1 MKKIHWIGVILFC
14 SIALLV
20 VGIQIVLQMNS
31 FTIVTFT
38 TNSKTGTA
46 TLHSNTAT
54 PKKITPNEPL
64 RLKKGEYTITTQGE
78 HIANMSHTIQIDGNK
93 QIIPITFSFTRTYL
107 DTLLS
112 KEQTAIYAAIIEQF
126 PQLEELYTIHNE
138 ALYDQGDYYGATL
151 RFIDTKSD
159 QRDTLHILLHKKEGA
174 WRVLSQPPAPVLSA
188 PLYPNI
194 SSAALKEINQG
205 E

>member
-1 MKKIHWIGVILFC
+1 MKKIHWIGVIAFC
-14 SIALLV
+14 FIALLV
-20 VGIQIVLQMNS
+20 VGTQIVIQANS
-31 FTIVTFT
+31 FTIITFT

-46 TLHSNTAT
+46 ILHSNTT
-54 PKKITPNEPL
+54 NPKKITPNEPL
-64 RLKKGEYTITTQGE
+64 RLKKGEYTVTTQGDN
-78 HIANMSHTIQIDGNK
+78 IANMSHTIQIDGSK

-107 DTLLS
+107 DTLFN
-112 KEQTAIYAAIIEQF
+112 KEQAGIHTTIAEQF
-126 PQLEELYTIHNE
+126 PQLEKLYTIHNE

-159 QRDTLHILLHKKEGA
+159 QRDTLHILLHKKEGT
-174 WRVLSQPPAPVLSA
+174 WRVLSQPPVPVLSA
-188 PLYPNI
+188 PLYPDI